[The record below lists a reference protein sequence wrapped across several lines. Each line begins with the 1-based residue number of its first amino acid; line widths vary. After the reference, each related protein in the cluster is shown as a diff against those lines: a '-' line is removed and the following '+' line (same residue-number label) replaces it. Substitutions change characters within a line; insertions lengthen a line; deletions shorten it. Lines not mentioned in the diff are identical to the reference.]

1 MLAIHTHLL
10 FGVTVG
16 FFAVIAVA
24 SALDRFGTAMFQRG
38 VAMPFFLGRHRLHH
52 RRFLFLGLPLAYVGV
67 ALLVLFG
74 FVQIVWS
81 LLWTGLAGTVL
92 VAVDCLM
99 VDLTIDYAWRGK
111 GWGFLKHEFVYFAV
125 PAYAF
130 AAFLRFAI

>member
-24 SALDRFGTAMFQRG
+24 SALDRFGTAMFHRG

-52 RRFLFLGLPLAYVGV
+52 RRFLFVGLPLAYIGV
-67 ALLVLFG
+67 AFLVLLG

-92 VAVDCLM
+92 VSVDCLM